1 MNAPADFTITRSM
14 VTLVRNELPLLFNS
28 TVDEIGCAICGHIDV
43 LRECVCVCMCVCVC
57 RCVPVCA
64 GVCLYVHAHTE

>member
-1 MNAPADFTITRSM
+1 M

-43 LRECVCVCMCVCVC
+43 LRECVCVCMCVCVGETLELWY
-57 RCVPVCA
+57 R
-64 GVCLYVHAHTE
+64 YVSYVTIGLVYLQCF